1 MKFIFFEAQKTAEI
15 LHNFDEIYVKCILEK
30 EILQNNESF
39 SCANLQNEHARAA
52 DPGRPQWLVTARG
65 IGYKLAGEM

>member
-1 MKFIFFEAQKTAEI
+1 MKFIFYKAQKTAEI

-52 DPGRPQWLVTARG
+52 DPGRPRVKIQIYTVCVCR
-65 IGYKLAGEM
+65 

>member
-15 LHNFDEIYVKCILEK
+15 LHDFDEIYVKCILEK
-30 EILQNNESF
+30 EILQNDESF

-52 DPGRPQWLVTARG
+52 NPGRPRG
-65 IGYKLAGEM
+65 KIQIYTVCVCR